1 MAHDSTLVACDYRS
15 DDRWTDAPVRN
26 YLESS
31 CTAIFTAAYLKA
43 MRLGLLGEEFLPTAS
58 RAYRGFVERFMVH
71 DGRGGVHLLGSC
83 RSAGLSGGKQRD
95 GSAAYY
101 LLGKDTR
108 PTGPDSVDFFTE
120 GKVLGGFIMAATE
133 WERRGKK

>member
-1 MAHDSTLVACDYRS
+1 MEPAHF
-15 DDRWTDAPVRN
+15 PVFSPPAVPCGRH
-26 YLESS
+26 ED
-31 CTAIFTAAYLKA
+31 FPRKQPAAAVSALSA
-43 MRLGLLGEEFLPTAS
+43 AAVGVDGNA
-58 RAYRGFVERFMVH
+58 RAL
-71 DGRGGVHLLGSC
+71 HLLGSC